1 MRRALTAF
9 AAALALA
16 GCASTSN
23 YYRDGSADYY
33 YERDYAPVSYGYFGF
48 GYGYGYGYGAYDPFW
63 APHGFYGGWSP
74 WGYGAYYT
82 GWNYSPWYDVWWGG
96 NFYDWSRWQ
105 REQDARARV
114 ARVRG
119 EGAAIAAMPRD
130 RGEGGRAETA
140 ALAAPGRLAAP
151 IDANGRRLRGPD
163 SWAGADESRQ
173 LRTDGVDPYY
183 GVPRVR
189 RGEGMPARDG
199 GWRMGNERPQRGMPV
214 QERGIPDRDNRPI
227 HTGPAFR
234 EPAVGAPAPRRDLG
248 APVRESAPGGAA
260 APRREFAPAPIRSF
274 DSAPAPSFDRAPT
287 FSPRSVP
294 SSAPSRDGG
303 SRTERR

>member
-1 MRRALTAF
+1 MRRALTVF

-33 YERDYAPVSYGYFGF
+33 YERDYAPARYAYFGMGF
-48 GYGYGYGYGAYDPFW
+48 GYGYGYSVYDPFW

-105 REQDARARV
+105 REQEARARV
-114 ARVRG
+114 ASVRG
-119 EGAAIAAMPRD
+119 ENAAIAAMPRD
-130 RGEGGRAETA
+130 RAAGNRTETA

-151 IDANGRRLRGPD
+151 TDASGRRVRGAD
-163 SWAGADESRQ
+163 AWAGADESRQ

-183 GVPRVR
+183 GSPRVR
-189 RGEGMPARDG
+189 RGEGMPSRDG
-199 GWRMGNERPQRGMPV
+199 WRLGNERPQRGLPAT
-214 QERGIPDRDNRPI
+214 ERGIPDRDHRPI
-227 HTGPAFR
+227 RTGPALR
-234 EPAVGAPAPRRDLG
+234 EPAPGAPAMRRELG
-248 APVRESAPGGAA
+248 VPMRESSPGGTP

-274 DSAPAPSFDRAPT
+274 DAAPAPSFDRAPS

-294 SSAPSRDGG
+294 SGVPSRDSGR
-303 SRTERR
+303 SERR